1 MGDQLVV
8 EGDVRKAT
16 SALLGSTIA
25 GSLPHAR
32 LALRV
37 KTVLWAVFA
46 LLSVYSA
53 LVFCDV
59 GHWSTTLK
67 RSPDDILHGWPVDW
81 LLPLFAAAAGIEA
94 RKTRRMFISATSLWI
109 LAGFAAVVGT
119 TVARFTARDTASL
132 KTNPR
137 EHDLITAVWLWST
150 TVVNLALTVSLALPL
165 EQRLTGFDETTT
177 SCLKLRL
184 SALSQTASIAGVR
197 WSLQTKEMPA
207 LPVDSVT
214 VMSMPSTTPTK
225 GGFKPSRSSALYVR
239 IEPWGRRE
247 SIDDPRMPMPLG
259 YSPSLQ
265 AGSRRASSLDVPIR
279 APSRLRGSSIS
290 DVETVSESEKEYGTD
305 GDGEAEARQE
315 KQAAEDERERAKRT
329 ALCARATALST
340 MREVGD
346 DEALVR
352 DESLLA

>member
-1 MGDQLVV
+1 
-8 EGDVRKAT
+8 
-16 SALLGSTIA
+16 
-25 GSLPHAR
+25 
-32 LALRV
+32 
-37 KTVLWAVFA
+37 
-46 LLSVYSA
+46 
-53 LVFCDV
+53 
-59 GHWSTTLK
+59 
-67 RSPDDILHGWPVDW
+67 
-81 LLPLFAAAAGIEA
+81 
-94 RKTRRMFISATSLWI
+94 MFISATSLWI

-197 WSLQTKEMPA
+197 WRRPA
-207 LPVDSVT
+207 Q
-214 VMSMPSTTPTK
+214 SMPSTTPTK